1 MGAFESY
8 GSCAFPEIHNNET
21 YMVFVDITTKFSKNI
36 NPNIRWGKFP
46 HEKIFMEK
54 FSSWDFWSWKK
65 FISYGH
71 TNSSRNWI
79 FMVCFTVMVWFFHV
93 FHEILSLGSSSKTII
108 LHVCDYFEGY
118 HDHLWWNT
126 FISSEIMIWKVYF

>member
-46 HEKIFMEK
+46 HEKIFME
-54 FSSWDFWSWKK
+54 
-65 FISYGH
+65 
-71 TNSSRNWI
+71 I
-79 FMVCFTVMVWFFHV
+79 FFVGF
-93 FHEILSLGSSSKTII
+93 L
-108 LHVCDYFEGY
+108 
-118 HDHLWWNT
+118 
-126 FISSEIMIWKVYF
+126 IMKKVYIIWSHELIEKLDFYGLFYCYGVIFSCFS

>member
-46 HEKIFMEK
+46 HEKIFMENFFRGIFDHEKSLYHMVTRTHREIRFLWFVLPSWCFFFMCFMK
-54 FSSWDFWSWKK
+54 FS
-65 FISYGH
+65 
-71 TNSSRNWI
+71 
-79 FMVCFTVMVWFFHV
+79 
-93 FHEILSLGSSSKTII
+93 L
-108 LHVCDYFEGY
+108 
-118 HDHLWWNT
+118 
-126 FISSEIMIWKVYF
+126 